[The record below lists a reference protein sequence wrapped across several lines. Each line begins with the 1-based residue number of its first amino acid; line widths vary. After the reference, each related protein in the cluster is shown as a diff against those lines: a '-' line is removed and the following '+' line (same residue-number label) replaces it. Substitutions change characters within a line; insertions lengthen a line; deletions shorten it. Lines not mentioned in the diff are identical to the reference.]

1 MISVHFKSA
10 TATLSISI
18 TDINDN
24 NPQFLNNQLFT
35 FSVQEGQNSQV
46 AVGTV
51 TVSKQYLSDP

>member
-1 MISVHFKSA
+1 MIFVHFKSA